1 MSDEKQK
8 VPAVEG
14 WFTMDFDS
22 PRLIGSKCGA
32 CGTYY
37 FPKQNLY
44 CRNPECD
51 SDQFEEVEL
60 SNRGKIWSYTNNC
73 YKPPAPYIITT
84 DPFEPFSLAGVELEK
99 EGMII
104 LGMLSDG
111 VTVEDVKV
119 GQEAELVLETLFEED
134 DVAKVVWKWKP
145 VAG

>member
-1 MSDEKQK
+1 MSDKPK

-14 WFTMDFDS
+14 WFTMDEAS
-22 PRLIGSKCGA
+22 PHLIGSQCSKCKS
-32 CGTYY
+32 YY
-37 FPKQNLY
+37 FPKQSLF

-51 SDQFEEVEL
+51 SEEFDEVEL

-73 YKPPAPYIITT
+73 YKPPAPYIQVA
-84 DPFEPFSLAGVELEK
+84 DPFEPFALAGVQLEK

-119 GQEAELVLETLFEED
+119 GQEAELVLGTLFEDEECE
-134 DVAKVVWKWKP
+134 KLVWKWKP
-145 VAG
+145 IAG